1 MIPDPLKDWY
11 ADESKQRDLEAALR
25 LPIVKEAVA
34 LLQTISL
41 PKPEFSTKT
50 SAERITD
57 AAMEQ
62 HRNAGFFSYLDH
74 LWQLTEKPQAP
85 PKPPEGYSDSYVMD
99 WARKHHHFLEAES
112 EKEQQP

>member
-11 ADESKQRDLEAALR
+11 ADESKRVELEKALR
-25 LPIVKEAVA
+25 LPIIQEAIV

-41 PKPEFSTKT
+41 PKPEFSSKT

-62 HRNAGFFSYLDH
+62 HRSAGFFSYMDH
-74 LWQLTEKPQAP
+74 LWQLTELPAAP
-85 PKPPEGYSDSYVMD
+85 PKPPEGYSESYVRD
-99 WARKHHHFLEAES
+99 WAIKHGLLGDLDQT
-112 EKEQQP
+112 EQQP